1 MHKQLV
7 AHSIAAVNQSQ
18 KMGSWGSEL
27 WDRYSCVL
35 SHVTRGGE
43 DMAGVYAKYVKE
55 RGEIEREYA
64 RSVKK
69 CVSKYTNKAASKQ
82 SKETTQAKGFR

>member
-1 MHKQLV
+1 
-7 AHSIAAVNQSQ
+7 
-18 KMGSWGSEL
+18 
-27 WDRYSCVL
+27 
-35 SHVTRGGE
+35 
-43 DMAGVYAKYVKE
+43 MAGVYAKYVKE

-64 RSVKK
+64 RSIKK